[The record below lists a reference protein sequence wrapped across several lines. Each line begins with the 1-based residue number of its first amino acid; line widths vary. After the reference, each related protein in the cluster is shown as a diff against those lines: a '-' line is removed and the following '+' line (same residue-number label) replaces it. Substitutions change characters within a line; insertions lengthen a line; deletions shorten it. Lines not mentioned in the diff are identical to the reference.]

1 MSLDLEK
8 LVAFERAW
16 DSRLGGEPTRELRY
30 VLGVCCARITNYDIK
45 PEDVLEYMRV
55 VMNAVDNGESPSPLK
70 AV

>member
-1 MSLDLEK
+1 MIDLEK
-8 LVAFERAW
+8 LITFERAW

-30 VLGVCCARITNYDIK
+30 VLGVCCARITNYDVK

-55 VMNAVDNGESPSPLK
+55 VMNAVDNGDAPPTLT